1 LAVSAGLWGNAAFVG
16 DPCRSAAVQGDSV
29 CNPVIP
35 ASLVAEVKLSAAPQG
50 RTARL
55 ILDLGDTDAQAAAVV
70 GDLAD
75 GMLSQIQ
82 TLLANRST
90 DLPAHLRGALTG
102 LADTLA
108 EQSAGE
114 ATVTALDT
122 PLTRAWR
129 AHPAGR
135 GR

>member
-1 LAVSAGLWGNAAFVG
+1 VC
-16 DPCRSAAVQGDSV
+16 DPVA
-29 CNPVIP
+29 P
-35 ASLVAEVKLSAAPQG
+35 ASLVAEVELQG

-55 ILDLGDTDAQAAAVV
+55 ILDLGYTDAQAAVV
-70 GDLAD
+70 VRDLAD
-75 GMLSQIQ
+75 GMLSQIE
-82 TLLANRST
+82 TLLANRTT

-102 LADTLA
+102 LADALA

>member
-1 LAVSAGLWGNAAFVG
+1 VTRAVLLL
-16 DPCRSAAVQGDSV
+16 CKGDSV
-29 CNPVIP
+29 CDPVTP
-35 ASLVAEVKLSAAPQG
+35 ASLAAEVKLSAAPQG

-55 ILDLGDTDAQAAAVV
+55 ILDLGHTDAQAAAVV
-70 GDLAD
+70 GDLAH
-75 GMLSQIQ
+75 GMLSQVE

-90 DLPAHLRGALTG
+90 DLPAQLRGALTG
-102 LADTLA
+102 LADTPA
-108 EQSAGE
+108 ERSASE
-114 ATVTALDT
+114 ATVTALDA

>member
-1 LAVSAGLWGNAAFVG
+1 VCDPSAPAA
-16 DPCRSAAVQGDSV
+16 
-29 CNPVIP
+29 
-35 ASLVAEVKLSAAPQG
+35 LVVEVKLPAAPQG

-55 ILDLGDTDAQAAAVV
+55 ILDFGYADAQATAVAR
-70 GDLAD
+70 DLAE
-75 GMLSQIQ
+75 GVLGRVE
-82 TLLANRST
+82 TLLAARGT
-90 DLPAHLRGALTG
+90 DLPAQLRGALIG
-102 LADTLA
+102 LADALA

-114 ATVTALDT
+114 ATVIGLDT